1 MSRCDDRLA
10 QDIGLWL
17 AGESAGAAADRAVAA
32 LATRPEARG
41 AAGAA
46 LAVEDLVRD
55 WYGGLPLPPLPPQA
69 GTRGRRRALVSTWLA
84 AVAAGIA
91 AVALAGGDRRPLER
105 AVDATASWLHSGP
118 RPAAD
123 ASSWWHLRRDVD
135 GL

>member
-17 AGESAGAAADRAVAA
+17 AGESVGAAADRAVAA

-41 AAGAA
+41 AAGTA
-46 LAVEDLVRD
+46 LAVEDLVRE
-55 WYGGLPLPPLPPQA
+55 WYGGLPLPPLPA
-69 GTRGRRRALVSTWLA
+69 RAVAVRRRRALVSTWLA
-84 AVAAGIA
+84 AVTAGI
-91 AVALAGGDRRPLER
+91 VAMALSGSDRRPLER
-105 AVDATASWLHSGP
+105 AVDATVSWLHSGP
-118 RPAAD
+118 RPVAD